1 MNKFFTTLS
10 AVALATTMATPVMAQ
25 SNHRDHQVLANSIM
39 KAGVN
44 FIVNPNECWEDN
56 SYGWYWAMKNE
67 VVICQENK
75 VQGYIKQV
83 NWTEEDY
90 DTLRHEVHH
99 MVQDCRDGM
108 DGVLSAIYKKPL
120 QLGLEV
126 LGNQGIANVVKA
138 YDHRGPHIVTMEIE
152 AFSVAAMN
160 DVPEQIRDLK
170 KYCM

>member
-25 SNHRDHQVLANSIM
+25 SNHRDHQVLANTIM

-75 VQGYIKQV
+75 KQV
-83 NWTEEDY
+83 NNQVDWTEEDY
-90 DTLRHEVHH
+90 DTLRHEAQHLI
-99 MVQDCRDGM
+99 QDCVDGELNGSL
-108 DGVLSAIYKKPL
+108 DHVYEQPI
-120 QLGLEV
+120 QLAKEV
-126 LGNQGIANVVKA
+126 IGEADIHTILKNYSNKSDNIKV
-138 YDHRGPHIVTMEIE
+138 MEIE
-152 AFSVAAMN
+152 AFTVAALN
-160 DVPEQIRDLK
+160 DPLDQAQDIK
-170 KYCM
+170 NYCF